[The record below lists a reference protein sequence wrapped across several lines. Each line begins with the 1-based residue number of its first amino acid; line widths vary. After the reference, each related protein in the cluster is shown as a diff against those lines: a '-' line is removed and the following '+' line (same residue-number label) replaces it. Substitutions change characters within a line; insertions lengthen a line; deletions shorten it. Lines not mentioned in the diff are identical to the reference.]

1 MTLADA
7 DAGIGFA
14 DSGLA
19 PFDDVAGRFAR
30 RSDLDAVAAGDR
42 LRHAGAGDLDAA
54 MLDENGE
61 GGIPARAGEEFRAAL
76 SRFPSGVTVVTTRDG
91 EGRFHGITVSAFCSL
106 SLEPPRV
113 LICIEKTTGS
123 HMALL
128 ESRAFVVNMLSAEQ
142 REISERFASLVEN
155 KFDETDFETG
165 LDGIPVL
172 LGCIATLERPSSRCA
187 PLGCLPFCKRLRS
200 VIRSAHVL

>member
-1 MTLADA
+1 MPVT
-7 DAGIGFA
+7 
-14 DSGLA
+14 S
-19 PFDDVAGRFAR
+19 
-30 RSDLDAVAAGDR
+30 
-42 LRHAGAGDLDAA
+42 
-54 MLDENGE
+54 
-61 GGIPARAGEEFRAAL
+61 EEFRAAR
-76 SRFPSGVTVVTTRDG
+76 SRVPGGVTVVTTRDG

-172 LGCIATLERPSSRCA
+172 LGCIATLECRVTDTHDGGDHSIFVGEVERATVHDGDPIIYFRGDHRA
-187 PLGCLPFCKRLRS
+187 
-200 VIRSAHVL
+200 ISA